1 MRRKSEDRSRK
12 SEAESRKSKVEK
24 SRVRRPATHYS
35 LLTTHCLLLAAC
47 VAASFGQR
55 LPDSLRSYGKAEQEQ
70 VKKALALQ
78 GITEP
83 ELGFDKKWA
92 TDSFFRLRVV
102 DDLLDHPLHGPDYCD
117 SSAMIVRDAGG
128 NIPALLLFEDQATDA
143 AVSAADTVLLNREID
158 EASAQGH
165 GWEAAP
171 TGLSQNLVQSLR
183 LIFGSYEVA
192 GKYLKQALRDLK
204 RDELDRLLL
213 NAPTLWGDEDDT
225 TEHYLKG
232 ALHREFGL
240 AIDTGPKFDTDTVL
254 PIFRRIDR
262 RALALSGLAVALAAN
277 RTRMLLA
284 ATPPAYPLEM
294 PPVKADGVQGECL
307 YYAETKWGRVVVG
320 GRGRNVYDGDFC
332 LVIDLGGDDVYT
344 GRVGAGIGGLGRSG
358 DTIPNRSDSGHVP
371 SPFGVCI
378 DLAGNDLYDAPKTL
392 FNFGTGLFGVG
403 ILVDEQGDD
412 VYRGYHNTEGVGMY
426 GTGVLL
432 DAAGNDVYDGG
443 WNCQACGIVGNGLLV
458 DLAGND
464 GYRIQDYGQG
474 FASVWGYGLLADHA
488 GNDIYY
494 AGGKYIHHPL
504 LPHEYRSFA
513 QGFAIGFRPDCS
525 GGIGFLFDNSGND
538 FYNAEVF
545 AQATSYWYSLGM
557 IYDGAGDDHYIAEQ
571 YSQGAGIHLSVGILI
586 DRDGDDQYY
595 SRLGP
600 TQGEGHDL
608 SVGVLIDCKGNDS
621 YCNAGG
627 GQGMG
632 LTNSFGMLID
642 EQGQDNYLAADG
654 QGTGSWARGFGG
666 MGVFIDEDGDNDR
679 YVRSSRGD
687 NNTIWT
693 QGTYGTGI
701 SLPAKPKPE
710 TPAEETTYTPDTSHV
725 KRPIKDVF
733 KDASVWQVG
742 EARNR
747 TRRARKELITRGGEA
762 ARYMAEEELNTKDGL
777 ALEAITEFAKS
788 LPDSIAPFLFKG
800 LHEAN
805 RYTRSNCAYLIGQ
818 AKIKNGVDTLL
829 AALKLPGF
837 RPRWAIGAFGEIGDR
852 KVVPM
857 LIPYL
862 SNPVE
867 LTRLTTCA
875 TLGKL
880 KDPRALPGLVKTLDD
895 PLFTVRSAA
904 EQAIVDIGDTSAGF
918 LLLSAQSG
926 MSVRQSLHLARALG
940 TIGAKLDTAS
950 RREWLIGIRDRL
962 SSELL
967 HHPDPAVRGV
977 AVEALGKLP
986 APGVHDIL
994 EQGMNDEADRY
1005 VLGKYRDALKPV
1017 SSE

>member
-1 MRRKSEDRSRK
+1 MKNRTAYRLPHFDHCSLFF
-12 SEAESRKSKVEK
+12 ALCFA
-24 SRVRRPATHYS
+24 AT
-35 LLTTHCLLLAAC
+35 
-47 VAASFGQR
+47 SFGQR
-55 LPDSLRSYGKAEQEQ
+55 LPDSLRSFGKPEREQ
-70 VKKALALQ
+70 VQKALALQ

-92 TDSFFRLRVV
+92 TDSFFRLRIV

-117 SSAMIVRDAGG
+117 SSAMLVRNAGG
-128 NIPALLLFEDQATDA
+128 NIPALLLFQDQAIDVA
-143 AVSAADTVLLNREID
+143 ASAADTVSLNREID
-158 EASAQGH
+158 EASAQGR

-171 TGLSQNLVQSLR
+171 TGLSQNLAQSLH
-183 LIFGSYEVA
+183 LILGSYDVA
-192 GKYLKQALRDLK
+192 DKYLKQAIKDLK
-204 RDELDRLLL
+204 PDELDRLLI
-213 NAPTLWGDEDDT
+213 NAPVLWSDGDDT
-225 TEHYLKG
+225 TENYLKG
-232 ALHREFGL
+232 ALHREFGVKV
-240 AIDTGPKFDTDTVL
+240 DTAPTFDMDTVL
-254 PIFRRIDR
+254 PILRRIDR
-262 RALALSGLAVALAAN
+262 RALALSGLAVGLAVN
-277 RTRMLLA
+277 RARVLLLA
-284 ATPPAYPLEM
+284 M
-294 PPVKADGVQGECL
+294 PPEGGHAGPPVPADGVQGECL

-320 GRGRNVYDGDFC
+320 GPGRNVYDGDFA
-332 LVIDLGGDDVYT
+332 LVIDVGGDDVYT
-344 GRVGAGIGGLGRSG
+344 GRVGAGIGGLGSG
-358 DTIPNRSDSGHVP
+358 VGGQGSH
-371 SPFGVCI
+371 PFGVCI
-378 DLAGNDLYDAPKTL
+378 DLAGNDLYDAPTTL
-392 FNFGTGLFGVG
+392 FNFGAGLFGVG
-403 ILVDEQGDD
+403 MLVDCAGDD

-432 DAAGNDVYDGG
+432 DMAGNDIYDGG
-443 WNCQACGIVGNGLLV
+443 WNCQACGIVGTGLLV
-458 DLAGND
+458 DLSGND
-464 GYRIQDYGQG
+464 NYRISDYGQG
-474 FASVWGYGLLADHA
+474 FGSVWGYGLLAEHE

-525 GGIGFLFDNSGND
+525 GGVGFLFDNSGND

-608 SVGVLIDCKGNDS
+608 SVGILIDCKGNDS
-621 YCNAGG
+621 YSNAGG

-632 LTNSFGMLID
+632 LTNSFAMLID

-679 YVRSSRGD
+679 YVRSSHGD

-710 TPAEETTYTPDTSHV
+710 IPAEETTYTPDTSHV

-762 ARYMAEEELNTKDGL
+762 AQYMAREKFNTKDGL
-777 ALEAITEFAKS
+777 ELEAITEFAQH
-788 LPDSIAPFLFKG
+788 LPDTIAPYLFKA
-800 LHEAN
+800 LHESN

-818 AKIKNGVDTLL
+818 AKVKDGVDTLL

-837 RPRWAIGAFGEIGDR
+837 RPRWTIGAFGEIGDL
-852 KVVPM
+852 KVVP
-857 LIPYL
+857 LIIPYL
-862 SNPVE
+862 SDPVE

-875 TLGKL
+875 TFGKL

-904 EQAIVDIGDTSAGF
+904 EQAIVDIGDTSAGY
-918 LLLSAQSG
+918 LLASAPTAGISA
-926 MSVRQSLHLARALG
+926 RQSLHLARALG
-940 TIGAKLDTAS
+940 AIGAKLDTVS

-962 SSELL
+962 SGELL

-977 AVEALGKLP
+977 VVEALGKLP

-994 EQGMNDEADRY
+994 EQGMNDEVDSY
-1005 VLGKYRDALKPV
+1005 VLGKYRDALK
-1017 SSE
+1017 EK